1 MKGNKGI
8 TLIALVVTIIVLLI
22 LAGAAIAMLTGDN
35 SILKRAQST
44 QAYTA
49 IGAAKDEVNLAYNAA
64 FADYLKAK
72 YEASNT
78 VNPATVKF
86 STFLNKRIAE
96 ARTATERRNTSAG
109 TTTIKDQSGTTI
121 SDSSTKIVI
130 EFTDAQSKKT
140 YKTEAP
146 LSRTVNSASLGAWS
160 AVTDPDAASN

>member
-22 LAGAAIAMLTGDN
+22 LAAVAIAMLTGDN

-78 VNPATVKF
+78 VKPEDVKL
-86 STFLNKRIAE
+86 STFLDKRIGE

-109 TTTIKDQSGTTI
+109 TTTITPNKIEDGTKEITI
-121 SDSSTKIVI
+121 T
-130 EFTDAQSKKT
+130 FTDAQSKKT
-140 YKTEAP
+140 YSTKAT
-146 LSRTVNSASLGAWS
+146 LSTTVNAESLGAWS
-160 AVTDPDAASN
+160 PVTDPDAASN

>member
-22 LAGAAIAMLTGDN
+22 LAAVAIAMLTGDN

-72 YEASNT
+72 YEASNA
-78 VNPATVKF
+78 VDPSTVKF
-86 STFLNKRIAE
+86 STFLNKRIGE
-96 ARTATERRNTSAG
+96 ARTNTTNRDTSAG
-109 TTTIKDQSGTTI
+109 KTTITPATI
-121 SDSSTKIVI
+121 DDSTAEIKIT
-130 EFTDAQSKKT
+130 FKDAQSTKEYTTKAQLT
-140 YKTEAP
+140 T
-146 LSRTVNSASLGAWS
+146 TVNSERLGAWS
-160 AVTDPDAASN
+160 AVTDQDV

>member
-22 LAGAAIAMLTGDN
+22 LAAVAIAMLTGDN

-72 YEASNT
+72 YEADNT
-78 VNPATVKF
+78 VNPAEIKF
-86 STFLNKRIAE
+86 STFLNKRIGE
-96 ARTATERRNTSAG
+96 ARTNTTNRDTSAG
-109 TTTIKDQSGTTI
+109 KTTITPDTI
-121 SDSSTKIVI
+121 SDSTTEIKIT
-130 EFTDAQSKKT
+130 FKDAQSQKT
-140 YKTEAP
+140 YETKAK
-146 LSRTVNSASLGAWS
+146 LSTTVNAESLSAWS
-160 AVTDPDAASN
+160 KVSDPDAE